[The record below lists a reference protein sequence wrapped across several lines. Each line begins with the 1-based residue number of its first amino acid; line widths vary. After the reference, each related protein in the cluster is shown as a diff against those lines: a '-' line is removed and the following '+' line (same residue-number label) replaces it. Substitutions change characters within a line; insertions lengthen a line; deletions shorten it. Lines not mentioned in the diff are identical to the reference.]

1 MKKTVIKKIQKCSK
15 LISDAAELAY
25 EIGLDLMDSNYGRD
39 IDYSDFF
46 FEEIQQP
53 LEDLEFLVKGAS
65 RPDMKYC
72 IPFGIY
78 VGPDG
83 KSADDLNRDSLEIK
97 KDANG
102 ELYVDYYGQKPIAEA
117 VAATYVPRPNWKDA
131 YYVSFKDGNRSN
143 CHKDN
148 LEWKEV
154 DMDVLTPRDWVFIG
168 NKCVSKD
175 GDLIIDK
182 ETAHIVDHWI
192 DPDFNLYDPF
202 DIPRGITYLTNKKY
216 GYPEYW
222 RIEDY
227 MKVAGFVN
235 GKYSSFNHPVVLHK
249 DGDPYNLKS
258 NNLEWTEED
267 DPRYVEFQKKCFDDC
282 KRRFQE
288 YNKGKHIPDVYQ
300 KYMK

>member
-1 MKKTVIKKIQKCSK
+1 MKKSVIKKIQKCSK
-15 LISDAAELAY
+15 LISDAAELAE
-25 EIGLDLMDSNYGRD
+25 EIGLDLVDSDDGRD

-46 FEEIQQP
+46 LEEIQET
-53 LEDLEFLVKGAS
+53 LEDLSILVKGAS

-83 KSADDLNRDSLEIK
+83 KVADDSNHDPLEIK
-97 KDANG
+97 IDANG
-102 ELYVDYYGQKPIAEA
+102 DVLVENKPIAEA
-117 VAATYVPRPNWKDA
+117 VAITYIPKPTQEEA

-148 LEWKEV
+148 LEWKEA
-154 DMDVLTPRDWVFIG
+154 DMDVMTPRDWVFFE
-168 NKCVSKD
+168 NKCISRE
-175 GDLIIDK
+175 GDLIIG
-182 ETAHIVDHWI
+182 EERAQIADHWI
-192 DPDFNLYDPF
+192 DPDFDLYDPF
-202 DIPRGITYLTNKKY
+202 DIPRGITFETDKKY

-227 MKVAGFVN
+227 MEDAGFVN
-235 GKYSSFNHPVVLHK
+235 GRYSSFNHPVVLHK
-249 DGDPYNLKS
+249 DGDPGNLKS
-258 NNLEWTEED
+258 ENLEWTEED
-267 DPRYVEFQKKCFDDC
+267 DPRYVEFQKKCFEDC
-282 KRRFQE
+282 KHRFQE

>member
-1 MKKTVIKKIQKCSK
+1 MKQKVIKKIQKCSK
-15 LISDAAELAY
+15 LISDAAELAE
-25 EIGLDLMDSNYGRD
+25 EIGLDLVDSDDDRD

-46 FEEIQQP
+46 LEEIQET
-53 LEDLEFLVKGAS
+53 LEDLAILVKGAS

-83 KSADDLNRDSLEIK
+83 KVADDSNHDPLEIK
-97 KDANG
+97 IDSNG
-102 ELYVDYYGQKPIAEA
+102 DVLAENKPIAEA
-117 VAATYVPRPNWKDA
+117 VAATYVPRPSLDA
-131 YYVSFKDGNRSN
+131 YYYVSFKDGNRSN

-168 NKCVSKD
+168 NKCVSKE
-175 GDLIIDK
+175 GDLIID
-182 ETAHIVDHWI
+182 EENAQIVDHWI
-192 DPDFNLYDPF
+192 DPDFDLYDPF
-202 DIPRGITYLTNKKY
+202 DIPRGITFETDKKY

-227 MKVAGFVN
+227 MEDAGFAN
-235 GKYSSFNHPVVLHK
+235 GKYTSFNHPVVLHK

-258 NNLEWTEED
+258 DNLEWTEED
-267 DPRYVEFQKKCFDDC
+267 DPRYVGFQKKCFEDC
-282 KRRFQE
+282 KKRFQE